1 MTTLRLVALP
11 ALVGAIAFAT
21 PAAVPAAGEF
31 PNVPGRANVTPS
43 IGAAGTFVAV
53 AWGAS
58 ANGKADI
65 FVAVSRD
72 SGTTFGSAVQ
82 VNTVPG
88 EARLNGEMPPRV
100 ALGSSTGSSLPAI
113 VVLWTARGAATEIKA
128 ARSHDGGRTFGKPTP
143 LQASGAAGDRG
154 WPSLALDRSGRLHA
168 IWLDHRGLA
177 AARAASGGAS
187 GHKPGA
193 SHDGVAMAR
202 NSSLYHASLSGSSA
216 TEREVTK
223 GVCYCCKTALAAGA
237 DGTLFAA
244 WRHVYPGSF
253 RDMAFATSRDGG
265 RSFSA
270 PVRVSED
277 GWAID
282 ACPDDGPAMAV
293 DASGTVHLAWPT
305 VIGGDN
311 PRGAIFYASTRDGR
325 RFTKRQQVET
335 LGGPKPSHPQIVVDS
350 HRRVF
355 VAWDELANGRQT
367 AAVREVRADATGPTT
382 FGRIVML
389 SSTESGIY
397 PALAATGNRVLAAW
411 ATGGDRSRVRVSIR
425 SLALEQ
431 ATRQRRAPFFGR

>member
-1 MTTLRLVALP
+1 MTTLRLAALP
-11 ALVGAIAFAT
+11 ALVYAIAFAT
-21 PAAVPAAGEF
+21 PATVPAAGEF
-31 PNVPGRANVTPS
+31 PNVPGRANATPS
-43 IGAAGTFVAV
+43 IAAAGSIVAV

-58 ANGKADI
+58 AGGKADV

-72 SGTTFGSAVQ
+72 GGTTFGSAVR

-100 ALGSSTGSSLPAI
+100 ALGSSNGSSLPEI

-128 ARSHDGGRTFGKPTP
+128 ARSRNGGRTFEKAVS
-143 LQASGAAGDRG
+143 LQAPGSAGDRG
-154 WPSLALDRSGRLHA
+154 WPSLALDRSGDLHA

-177 AARAASGGAS
+177 AARAAGGGAS

-193 SHDGVAMAR
+193 PHDGVAMAQS
-202 NSSLYHASLSGSSA
+202 SSLYHASLNGSSA
-216 TEREVTK
+216 TEHEVTK

-253 RDMAFATSRDGG
+253 RDMAFAASRDGG

-305 VIGGDN
+305 VIDGDN
-311 PRGAIFYASTRDGR
+311 PRGAIFYATWRDRRDSRDGQ
-325 RFTKRQQVET
+325 RFTKRQQVGT
-335 LGGPKPSHPQIVVDS
+335 LGGPKPSHPQIVVDGS
-350 HRRVF
+350 RRVF

-367 AAVREVRADATGPTT
+367 AALREVRVDAAGAPT
-382 FGRIVML
+382 FGRIVTL
-389 SSTESGIY
+389 SSGEPGIY

-411 ATGGDRSRVRVSIR
+411 ATGGDRSKVQVSAVP
-425 SLALEQ
+425 L
-431 ATRQRRAPFFGR
+431 P

>member
-11 ALVGAIAFAT
+11 ALVSSIAFAS
-21 PAAVPAAGEF
+21 PATLPAAGEF
-31 PNVPGRANVTPS
+31 PNVPGRANATPS
-43 IGAAGTFVAV
+43 IAAAGRFVAV

-58 ANGKADI
+58 ASGKADV

-72 SGTTFGSAVQ
+72 GGTTFGAAVQ

-100 ALGSSTGSSLPAI
+100 ALGSSTGSSLPEI
-113 VVLWTARGAATEIKA
+113 VVLWTARGAATEIKT
-128 ARSHDGGRTFGKPTP
+128 ARSRDGGRTFGKPTS
-143 LQASGAAGDRG
+143 LQVAGAAGDRG

-177 AARAASGGAS
+177 AARAARGGAS

-193 SHDGVAMAR
+193 PHDGVAMAQ
-202 NSSLYHASLSGSSA
+202 NSSLYHASITGSSA
-216 TEREVTK
+216 TEHEITK

-293 DASGTVHLAWPT
+293 DASGAVHLAWPT
-305 VIGGDN
+305 VVGGDN
-311 PRGAIFYASTRDGR
+311 PRGAIFYSTMPRDGQP
-325 RFTKRQQVET
+325 FTKRQQVGT

-350 HRRVF
+350 RRRVF

-367 AAVREVRADATGPTT
+367 AAVREVRADATGATS
-382 FGRIVML
+382 FGPIVTL
-389 SSTESGIY
+389 SSSESGSY
-397 PALAATGNRVLAAW
+397 PALAAAGNRVLAAW
-411 ATGGDRSRVRVSIR
+411 ATGGDRSRVQVHTVP
-425 SLALEQ
+425 L
-431 ATRQRRAPFFGR
+431 P

>member
-11 ALVGAIAFAT
+11 ALVSSIAFAS
-21 PAAVPAAGEF
+21 PATLPAAGEF
-31 PNVPGRANVTPS
+31 PNVPGRANATPS
-43 IGAAGTFVAV
+43 IAAAGRFVAV

-58 ANGKADI
+58 ASGKADV

-72 SGTTFGSAVQ
+72 GGTTFGAAVQ

-100 ALGSSTGSSLPAI
+100 ALGSSTGSSLPEI
-113 VVLWTARGAATEIKA
+113 VVLWTARGAATEIKT
-128 ARSHDGGRTFGKPTP
+128 ARSRDGGRTFGKPTS
-143 LQASGAAGDRG
+143 LQVAGAAGDRG

-177 AARAASGGAS
+177 AARAARGGAS

-193 SHDGVAMAR
+193 PHDGVAMAQ
-202 NSSLYHASLSGSSA
+202 NSSLYHASITGSSA
-216 TEREVTK
+216 TEHEITK

-293 DASGTVHLAWPT
+293 DASGAVHLAWPT
-305 VIGGDN
+305 VVGGDN
-311 PRGAIFYASTRDGR
+311 PRGAIFYSTMPRDGQP
-325 RFTKRQQVET
+325 FTKRQQVGT

-350 HRRVF
+350 RRRVF

-367 AAVREVRADATGPTT
+367 AAVREVRAEATGATS
-382 FGRIVML
+382 FGPIVTL
-389 SSTESGIY
+389 SSSESGSY
-397 PALAATGNRVLAAW
+397 PALAAAGNRVLAAW
-411 ATGGDRSRVRVSIR
+411 ATGGDRSRVQVHTVP
-425 SLALEQ
+425 L
-431 ATRQRRAPFFGR
+431 P

>member
-11 ALVGAIAFAT
+11 ALVGSIAFAS
-21 PAAVPAAGEF
+21 PATLPAAGEF
-31 PNVPGRANVTPS
+31 PNVPGRANATPS
-43 IGAAGTFVAV
+43 IAAAGRFVAV

-58 ANGKADI
+58 ASGKADV

-72 SGTTFGSAVQ
+72 GGTTFGAAVQ

-100 ALGSSTGSSLPAI
+100 ALGSSTGSSLPEI
-113 VVLWTARGAATEIKA
+113 VVLWTARGAATEIKT
-128 ARSHDGGRTFGKPTP
+128 ARSRDGGRTFGKPTS
-143 LQASGAAGDRG
+143 LQVAGAAGDRG

-177 AARAASGGAS
+177 AARAARGGAS

-193 SHDGVAMAR
+193 PHDGVAMAQ
-202 NSSLYHASLSGSSA
+202 NSSLYHASITGSSA
-216 TEREVTK
+216 TEHEITK

-293 DASGTVHLAWPT
+293 DASGAVHLAWPT
-305 VIGGDN
+305 VVGGDN
-311 PRGAIFYASTRDGR
+311 PRGAIFYSTMPRDGQP
-325 RFTKRQQVET
+325 FTKRQQVGT

-350 HRRVF
+350 RRRVF

-367 AAVREVRADATGPTT
+367 AAVREVRADATGATS
-382 FGRIVML
+382 FGPIVTL
-389 SSTESGIY
+389 SSSESGSY
-397 PALAATGNRVLAAW
+397 PALAAAGNRVLAAW
-411 ATGGDRSRVRVSIR
+411 ATGGDRSRVQVHTVP
-425 SLALEQ
+425 L
-431 ATRQRRAPFFGR
+431 P

>member
-11 ALVGAIAFAT
+11 ALVSSIAFAS
-21 PAAVPAAGEF
+21 PATLPAAGEF
-31 PNVPGRANVTPS
+31 PNVPGRANATPS
-43 IGAAGTFVAV
+43 IAAAGRFVAV

-58 ANGKADI
+58 AGGKADV

-72 SGTTFGSAVQ
+72 GGTTFGSALQ

-88 EARLNGEMPPRV
+88 EGRFNGEMPPRV
-100 ALGSSTGSSLPAI
+100 ALGSSTGSSLPEV
-113 VVLWTARGAATEIKA
+113 VVLWTARGAATEIKT
-128 ARSHDGGRTFGKPTP
+128 ARSRDGGRTFGKPTS
-143 LQASGAAGDRG
+143 LQVSGAAGDRG

-177 AARAASGGAS
+177 AARAARGGAS

-193 SHDGVAMAR
+193 PHDGVAMAQ
-202 NSSLYHASLSGSSA
+202 NSSLYHASITGSSA
-216 TEREVTK
+216 TEHEITK

-293 DASGTVHLAWPT
+293 DASGSVHLAWPT

-311 PRGAIFYASTRDGR
+311 PRGAIFYSTMPRDGQ
-325 RFTKRQQVET
+325 RFTKRQQVGT

-350 HRRVF
+350 RRRVF
-355 VAWDELANGRQT
+355 VAWDELVNGRQT
-367 AAVREVRADATGPTT
+367 AAVREVRADATGAPS
-382 FGRIVML
+382 FGPIVTL
-389 SSTESGIY
+389 SSSESGSY
-397 PALAATGNRVLAAW
+397 PALAAAGNRVLAAW
-411 ATGGDRSRVRVSIR
+411 ATGGDRPRVQVHTVP
-425 SLALEQ
+425 L
-431 ATRQRRAPFFGR
+431 P

>member
-11 ALVGAIAFAT
+11 ALVSSIAFAS
-21 PAAVPAAGEF
+21 PATLPAAGEF
-31 PNVPGRANVTPS
+31 PNVPGRANATPS
-43 IGAAGTFVAV
+43 IAAAGRFVAV

-58 ANGKADI
+58 GGGKADV

-72 SGTTFGSAVQ
+72 GGTTFGAAVQ

-88 EARLNGEMPPRV
+88 EGRLNGEMPPRV
-100 ALGSSTGSSLPAI
+100 ALGSSTGSSLPEI
-113 VVLWTARGAATEIKA
+113 VVLWTARGAATEIKT
-128 ARSHDGGRTFGKPTP
+128 ARSRDGGRTFGKPTS
-143 LQASGAAGDRG
+143 LQVSGAAGDRG

-177 AARAASGGAS
+177 AARAARGGAS

-193 SHDGVAMAR
+193 PHDGVAMAQ
-202 NSSLYHASLSGSSA
+202 NSSLYHASITGSSA
-216 TEREVTK
+216 TEHEITK

-293 DASGTVHLAWPT
+293 DASGSVHLAWPT

-311 PRGAIFYASTRDGR
+311 PRGAIFYSTMPRGGQ
-325 RFTKRQQVET
+325 RFTKRQQVGT

-350 HRRVF
+350 RRRVF

-367 AAVREVRADATGPTT
+367 AAVREVRADATGATS
-382 FGRIVML
+382 FGPIVAL
-389 SSTESGIY
+389 SSSESGSY
-397 PALAATGNRVLAAW
+397 PALAAAGNRVLAAW
-411 ATGGDRSRVRVSIR
+411 ATGGDRSRVQVHTVP
-425 SLALEQ
+425 L
-431 ATRQRRAPFFGR
+431 P

>member
-11 ALVGAIAFAT
+11 ALVSSIAFAS
-21 PAAVPAAGEF
+21 PAALPAAGEF
-31 PNVPGRANVTPS
+31 PNVPGRANATPS
-43 IGAAGTFVAV
+43 IAAAGRFVAV

-58 ANGKADI
+58 GGGKADV

-72 SGTTFGSAVQ
+72 GGTTFGAAVQ

-88 EARLNGEMPPRV
+88 EGRLNGEMPPRV
-100 ALGSSTGSSLPAI
+100 ALGSSTGSSLPEI
-113 VVLWTARGAATEIKA
+113 VVLWTARGAATEIKT
-128 ARSHDGGRTFGKPTP
+128 ARSRDGGRTFGKPTS
-143 LQASGAAGDRG
+143 LQVSGAAGDRG

-177 AARAASGGAS
+177 AARAARGGAS

-193 SHDGVAMAR
+193 PHDGVAMAQ
-202 NSSLYHASLSGSSA
+202 NSSLYHASIAGSSA
-216 TEREVTK
+216 AEHEITK

-293 DASGTVHLAWPT
+293 DASGSVHLAWPT

-311 PRGAIFYASTRDGR
+311 PRGAIFYSTMPRDGQ
-325 RFTKRQQVET
+325 RFTKRQQVGT

-350 HRRVF
+350 RRRVF

-367 AAVREVRADATGPTT
+367 AAVREVRADATGATS
-382 FGRIVML
+382 FGPIVAL
-389 SSTESGIY
+389 SSSESGSY
-397 PALAATGNRVLAAW
+397 PALAAAGNRVLAAW
-411 ATGGDRSRVRVSIR
+411 ATGGDRSRVQVHTVP
-425 SLALEQ
+425 L
-431 ATRQRRAPFFGR
+431 P

>member
-11 ALVGAIAFAT
+11 ALVSSIAFAS
-21 PAAVPAAGEF
+21 PATLPAAGEF
-31 PNVPGRANVTPS
+31 PNVPGRANATPS
-43 IGAAGTFVAV
+43 IAAAGRFVAV

-58 ANGKADI
+58 ASGKADV

-72 SGTTFGSAVQ
+72 GGTTFGAAVQ

-88 EARLNGEMPPRV
+88 EGRLNGEMPPRV
-100 ALGSSTGSSLPAI
+100 ALGSSTGSSLPEI
-113 VVLWTARGAATEIKA
+113 VVLWTARGAATEIKT
-128 ARSHDGGRTFGKPTP
+128 ARSRDGGRTFGKPTS
-143 LQASGAAGDRG
+143 LQVSGAAGDRG

-177 AARAASGGAS
+177 AARAARGGAS

-193 SHDGVAMAR
+193 PHDGVAMAQ
-202 NSSLYHASLSGSSA
+202 NSSLYHASITGSSA
-216 TEREVTK
+216 TEHEITK

-277 GWAID
+277 GWAIE

-293 DASGTVHLAWPT
+293 DASGSVHLAWPT

-311 PRGAIFYASTRDGR
+311 PRGAIFYSTMPRDGQP
-325 RFTKRQQVET
+325 FTKRQQVGT

-350 HRRVF
+350 RRRVF

-367 AAVREVRADATGPTT
+367 AAVREVRADATGATS
-382 FGRIVML
+382 FGPIVAL
-389 SSTESGIY
+389 SSSESGSY
-397 PALAATGNRVLAAW
+397 PALAAAGNRVLAAW
-411 ATGGDRSRVRVSIR
+411 ATGGARSRVQVHPVP
-425 SLALEQ
+425 L
-431 ATRQRRAPFFGR
+431 P